1 MSMKLEF
8 SRSLV
13 ECDVSGGYADADAEV
28 APKLAFEVNDLTVA
42 YSEKAVLSR
51 VNLNIPKSAITALIG
66 PSGCGKTSFLNCLN
80 RMVDLIPCCSVL
92 GSINYNSQNI
102 LAENQDVIELRRRVG
117 MVFQRPNPFPT
128 TIKRNLEIA
137 LYQAGFRGAEETHI
151 SMEAQ
156 LRRVG
161 LWEEVKHDLNKP
173 ATRLSGGQQQRL
185 CIARALCL
193 SPDVLLMDEPCSA
206 LDPLS
211 SAKVEELIASL
222 KEQCTIVIVT
232 HNLAQARRISDHCVM
247 FWMDGV
253 SGHIVES
260 GATEALFSK
269 PRHAITASYI
279 SGSLA

>member
-1 MSMKLEF
+1 MSIKLEF
-8 SRSLV
+8 SRSFIDGNGASDYV
-13 ECDVSGGYADADAEV
+13 NAEV
-28 APKLAFEVNDLTVA
+28 TPLLAFEVSDLTVA
-42 YSEKAVLSR
+42 YSNKSVLSR
-51 VNLNIPKSAITALIG
+51 VNLNIPKGAITALIG

-80 RMVDLIPCCSVL
+80 RMVDLISGCSVT
-92 GSINYNSQNI
+92 GRINYNSQNI
-102 LAENQDVIELRRRVG
+102 LEERHDVIELRRRVG

-137 LYQAGFRGAEETHI
+137 LYQAGFRGAEETHA
-151 SMEAQ
+151 SMEVQ

-247 FWMDGV
+247 FWMNGV
-253 SGHIVES
+253 SGQIVES
-260 GATEALFSK
+260 GATESLFSK
-269 PRHAITASYI
+269 PQHVVTASYI
-279 SGSLA
+279 SGALA

>member
-8 SRSLV
+8 NHSFV
-13 ECDVSGGYADADAEV
+13 EINGAPDYAAVEV
-28 APKLAFEVNDLTVA
+28 APLIAFEISDLTVA
-42 YSEKAVLSR
+42 YAKRSVLSK
-51 VNLNIPKSAITALIG
+51 VNLNIPKGAITALIG

-80 RMVDLIPCCSVL
+80 RMVDLIPDCSVT
-92 GSINYNSQNI
+92 GRINYNSQNI
-102 LAENQDVIELRRRVG
+102 LEGRQDVIELRRRVG

-137 LYQAGFRGAEETHI
+137 LFQAGFRGAEETHA

-161 LWEEVKHDLNKP
+161 LWEEVKQDLNKP

-222 KEQCTIVIVT
+222 KEQCTIIIVT

-247 FWMDGV
+247 FWMNGV

-260 GATEALFSK
+260 GPTESLFSK
-269 PRHAITASYI
+269 PQQLVTASYI
-279 SGSLA
+279 NGALA

>member
-8 SRSLV
+8 NRSFA
-13 ECDVSGGYADADAEV
+13 EHNGSGIYLDTKV
-28 APKLAFEVNDLTVA
+28 APPAAFEITDLTVA
-42 YSEKAVLSR
+42 YSKRPVLSG
-51 VNLNIPKSAITALIG
+51 VNLIIPKGEITALIG

-80 RMVDLIPCCSVL
+80 RMVDLIPGCAVA
-92 GSINYNSQNI
+92 GKIDYNSKNI
-102 LAENQDVIELRRRVG
+102 LDEREDIIELRRRVG

-137 LYQAGFRGAEETHI
+137 LHQAGFRGAEETRI

-156 LRRVG
+156 LRKVG

-193 SPDVLLMDEPCSA
+193 SPEVLLMDEPCSA

-211 SAKVEELIASL
+211 SARVEELIASL
-222 KEQCTIVIVT
+222 KSQCTIVIVT
-232 HNLAQARRISDHCVM
+232 HNLAQARRISDYCVM
-247 FWMDGV
+247 FWMNGI

-269 PRHAITASYI
+269 PQHVVTANYL

>member
-1 MSMKLEF
+1 MSMRLEF
-8 SRSLV
+8 NRSFV
-13 ECDVSGGYADADAEV
+13 EGNGASDYVDIEV
-28 APKLAFEVNDLTVA
+28 APLVAFEVSDLTVA
-42 YSEKAVLSR
+42 YSDKSVLSR
-51 VNLNIPKSAITALIG
+51 VNLNIPKGAITALIG

-80 RMVDLIPCCSVL
+80 RMVDLIPDCSVT
-92 GSINYNSQNI
+92 GKINYNSQNI
-102 LAENQDVIELRRRVG
+102 LEERQDVIELRRRVG

-137 LYQAGFRGAEETHI
+137 LYQAGFRGAEETHV

-193 SPDVLLMDEPCSA
+193 NPDVLLMDEPCSA

-247 FWMDGV
+247 FWMNGI

-260 GATEALFSK
+260 GATESLFSK
-269 PRHAITASYI
+269 PQHVVTASYI
-279 SGSLA
+279 SGALA

>member
-1 MSMKLEF
+1 MSIKLEF
-8 SRSLV
+8 NRSFV
-13 ECDVSGGYADADAEV
+13 EGNDANDYANIEL
-28 APKLAFEVNDLTVA
+28 APLAAFEISDLTVA
-42 YSEKAVLSR
+42 YSNKSVLSH
-51 VNLNIPKSAITALIG
+51 VNLNIPKGAITALIG
-66 PSGCGKTSFLNCLN
+66 PSGCGKTSFLSCLN
-80 RMVDLIPCCSVL
+80 RMVDLIPDCSVT
-92 GSINYNSQNI
+92 GRINYNSKNI
-102 LAENQDVIELRRRVG
+102 LEERQDVIELRRRVG

-137 LYQAGFRGAEETHI
+137 LYQAGFRGTEETHV

-247 FWMDGV
+247 FWMNGV

-260 GATEALFSK
+260 AATETLFSK
-269 PRHAITASYI
+269 PQHGVTASYI
-279 SGSLA
+279 SGALA

>member
-1 MSMKLEF
+1 MSIGLEF
-8 SRSLV
+8 NRSFIEANGASDYVDIGLAPLV
-13 ECDVSGGYADADAEV
+13 
-28 APKLAFEVNDLTVA
+28 AFEISDLAVA
-42 YSEKAVLSR
+42 YSKKSVLSH
-51 VNLNIPKSAITALIG
+51 VNLNIPKGAITALIG

-80 RMVDLIPCCSVL
+80 RMVDLIPGCSVT
-92 GSINYNSQNI
+92 GRINYNSQNI
-102 LAENQDVIELRRRVG
+102 LEERHDVIELRRRVG

-128 TIKRNLEIA
+128 TIKRNLELA

-206 LDPLS
+206 LDPVS
-211 SAKVEELIASL
+211 SARVEELIASL

-247 FWMDGV
+247 FWMNGA

-260 GATEALFSK
+260 GATESLFGK
-269 PRHAITASYI
+269 PQNAITASYI
-279 SGSLA
+279 SGALA